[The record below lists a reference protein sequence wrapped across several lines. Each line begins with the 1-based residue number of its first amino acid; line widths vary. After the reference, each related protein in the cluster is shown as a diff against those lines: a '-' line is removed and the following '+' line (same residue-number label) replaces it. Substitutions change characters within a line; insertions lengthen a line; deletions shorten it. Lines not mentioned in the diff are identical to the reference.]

1 MSTRPVWPIALVL
14 AVSSSGA
21 GAAALVTAPQGGVAR
36 WSGMDAESCGVYGKR
51 YPAVAGDCYY
61 PVDIKTPTGA
71 HEIALWDTGGKRL
84 LGTLAV
90 EDRDFPEV
98 DIELPPRLAHY
109 LDVSPE
115 DAKRAGQEGAE
126 VKKVLKGS
134 MEPPRFTLPLA
145 KPAATL
151 PKSENDFGARRTF
164 NGKIKSTHSGRDF
177 PVGMQNAVRSVA
189 EGTVV
194 LVADNH
200 FYTGTA
206 VYVEH
211 GGGLVS
217 MYFHLDT
224 ATVKEGDLVKRGERV
239 GKVGSTG
246 RSTGPHLHVGL
257 RWLGMRIDPL
267 PLFDPPDKLPSV
279 SDTSAEAEAK
289 IQRAQAKEPEEVDQ
303 PPED

>member
-1 MSTRPVWPIALVL
+1 MSTSPVWPIALVL
-14 AVSSSGA
+14 AVFSSGA
-21 GAAALVTAPQGGVAR
+21 GAANLVTAQQGGVAR

-61 PVDIKTPTGA
+61 PVDIKTPVGA
-71 HEIALWDTGGKRL
+71 HEIALWDTAGKRF

-98 DIELPPRLAHY
+98 DIELPPRLMNY
-109 LDVSPE
+109 IDVSPE
-115 DAKRAGQEGAE
+115 DAKRAAQEGVE
-126 VKKVLKGS
+126 VKKALKVS
-134 MEPPRFTLPLA
+134 NDPPRFTLPLA
-145 KPAATL
+145 KPSPTL

-194 LVADNH
+194 LVADH
-200 FYTGTA
+200 FYTGKA
-206 VYVEH
+206 VYVDH
-211 GGGLVS
+211 GGGLLS
-217 MYFHLDT
+217 MYFHLDSP
-224 ATVKEGDLVKRGERV
+224 TVKEGDLVKRGERI
-239 GKVGSTG
+239 GKVGATG
-246 RSTGPHLHVGL
+246 RATGPHLHVGL
-257 RWLGMRIDPL
+257 RWQGMRIDPL
-267 PLFDPPDKLPSV
+267 PLFDPPAKLPAV

-289 IQRAQAKEPEEVDQ
+289 IQRAQAKEPEEADQ